1 MAKRTL
7 PLFYKIFFSVLM
19 LAVCA
24 VGVGLWMLNGVLE
37 EYESVQPKNVAD
49 EIFAKYYASHDF
61 DTLAAKCATEN
72 PFASAADVASYMHE
86 KYDGAE
92 MTCTSGAAQGEAP
105 TYIVKVND
113 YKISSFTLKESAERS
128 KHGWVKYE
136 EGDFVLYYDTAEV
149 TVTAPETYKVFVNS
163 VELGEA
169 QVTQKDI
176 PGEGDELLPQGV
188 EGVKYTQYT
197 VKGLIKTPEIT
208 SESPD
213 GLASEVKYVESEKMY
228 RVSPLF
234 DDALMAEHK
243 DYVLKAAE
251 EYSKYMENDSWWGG
265 ISQYFDPFERNLR
278 KRAHLAHDVRYRP
291 QRIPLR
297 RCVRRRILRLQRR
310 RILMPRILHPC
321 AHRRRAGIQGLF
333 RFNDILP
340 PRGRHV
346 QDLRNDKQRIK
357 AKEMLAAITGADLAI
372 LDFIYDNLHCAF
384 LDAVMPVITALGN
397 GGILFIAIAVVMLF
411 FKRTRKTGLM
421 IGCALIL
428 GLLVCNLTL
437 KPLVA
442 RERPFTHRAVELLV
456 SRPKDFSFPSGHTI
470 ASFEFA
476 TVLFLRERKAGIIAL
491 VAAVLISFSR
501 MYLYLHF
508 PSDVFTSV
516 VLGIL
521 FGILG
526 VVIVNALWKRFAGD
540 EKKAEL

>member
-72 PFASAADVASYMHE
+72 PFASAADVASFLHE

-243 DYVLKAAE
+243 DYVLKAAMFVIDHNGYRFDDVFVGE
-251 EYSKYMENDSWWGG
+251 FYGYSDDVFSCRVSFTHVLTAGAQEYKD
-265 ISQYFDPFERNLR
+265 YFDSTIFF
-278 KRAHLAHDVRYRP
+278 
-291 QRIPLR
+291 R
-297 RCVRRRILRLQRR
+297 RVD
-310 RILMPRILHPC
+310 
-321 AHRRRAGIQGLF
+321 G
-333 RFNDILP
+333 
-340 PRGRHV
+340 
-346 QDLRNDKQRIK
+346 
-357 AKEMLAAITGADLAI
+357 T
-372 LDFIYDNLHCAF
+372 
-384 LDAVMPVITALGN
+384 
-397 GGILFIAIAVVMLF
+397 
-411 FKRTRKTGLM
+411 FKICGM
-421 IGCALIL
+421 I
-428 GLLVCNLTL
+428 N
-437 KPLVA
+437 
-442 RERPFTHRAVELLV
+442 
-456 SRPKDFSFPSGHTI
+456 
-470 ASFEFA
+470 
-476 TVLFLRERKAGIIAL
+476 
-491 VAAVLISFSR
+491 
-501 MYLYLHF
+501 
-508 PSDVFTSV
+508 
-516 VLGIL
+516 
-521 FGILG
+521 
-526 VVIVNALWKRFAGD
+526 NA
-540 EKKAEL
+540 

>member
-197 VKGLIKTPEIT
+197 VKGLIKTPEII

-265 ISQYFDPFERNLR
+265 ISQYFDPSSEIYESARTSLTMFVIDHNGYRFD
-278 KRAHLAHDVRYRP
+278 DVFVGEDYGYSDDVFSCR
-291 QRIPLR
+291 
-297 RCVRRRILRLQRR
+297 VS
-310 RILMPRILHPC
+310 
-321 AHRRRAGIQGLF
+321 
-333 RFNDILP
+333 
-340 PRGRHV
+340 
-346 QDLRNDKQRIK
+346 
-357 AKEMLAAITGADLAI
+357 
-372 LDFIYDNLHCAF
+372 
-384 LDAVMPVITALGN
+384 
-397 GGILFIAIAVVMLF
+397 
-411 FKRTRKTGLM
+411 
-421 IGCALIL
+421 
-428 GLLVCNLTL
+428 
-437 KPLVA
+437 
-442 RERPFTHRAVELLV
+442 FTHVLTAGAQEY
-456 SRPKDFSFPSGHTI
+456 KDYFDSTI
-470 ASFEFA
+470 FFRRVDG
-476 TVLFLRERKAGIIAL
+476 TFKICGMIN
-491 VAAVLISFSR
+491 
-501 MYLYLHF
+501 
-508 PSDVFTSV
+508 
-516 VLGIL
+516 
-521 FGILG
+521 
-526 VVIVNALWKRFAGD
+526 NA
-540 EKKAEL
+540 

>member
-72 PFASAADVASYMHE
+72 PFASAADVASFLHE

-188 EGVKYTQYT
+188 EGVKYTKYT

-208 SESPD
+208 SESRRACVRSKIRRIGENVQ
-213 GLASEVKYVESEKMY
+213 GL
-228 RVSPLF
+228 SPL
-234 DDALMAEHK
+234 
-243 DYVLKAAE
+243 
-251 EYSKYMENDSWWGG
+251 
-265 ISQYFDPFERNLR
+265 
-278 KRAHLAHDVRYRP
+278 
-291 QRIPLR
+291 
-297 RCVRRRILRLQRR
+297 
-310 RILMPRILHPC
+310 
-321 AHRRRAGIQGLF
+321 
-333 RFNDILP
+333 
-340 PRGRHV
+340 
-346 QDLRNDKQRIK
+346 
-357 AKEMLAAITGADLAI
+357 
-372 LDFIYDNLHCAF
+372 
-384 LDAVMPVITALGN
+384 
-397 GGILFIAIAVVMLF
+397 
-411 FKRTRKTGLM
+411 
-421 IGCALIL
+421 
-428 GLLVCNLTL
+428 
-437 KPLVA
+437 
-442 RERPFTHRAVELLV
+442 
-456 SRPKDFSFPSGHTI
+456 
-470 ASFEFA
+470 
-476 TVLFLRERKAGIIAL
+476 
-491 VAAVLISFSR
+491 
-501 MYLYLHF
+501 
-508 PSDVFTSV
+508 
-516 VLGIL
+516 
-521 FGILG
+521 
-526 VVIVNALWKRFAGD
+526 
-540 EKKAEL
+540 

>member
-7 PLFYKIFFSVLM
+7 PLFYKIFFSVLV

-72 PFASAADVASYMHE
+72 PFESAADVASYLHE

-113 YKISSFTLKESAERS
+113 YKISSFTLKESAEKS

-169 QVTQKDI
+169 QVAQKDI

-188 EGVKYTQYT
+188 EGVKYTKYT

-228 RVSPLF
+228 KVSPLF

-265 ISQYFDPFERNLR
+265 ISQYFDPSSEIYESARTSLTMFVIDHNGYRFD
-278 KRAHLAHDVRYRP
+278 DVFVGEFYGYSDDVFSCR
-291 QRIPLR
+291 
-297 RCVRRRILRLQRR
+297 VS
-310 RILMPRILHPC
+310 
-321 AHRRRAGIQGLF
+321 
-333 RFNDILP
+333 
-340 PRGRHV
+340 
-346 QDLRNDKQRIK
+346 
-357 AKEMLAAITGADLAI
+357 
-372 LDFIYDNLHCAF
+372 
-384 LDAVMPVITALGN
+384 
-397 GGILFIAIAVVMLF
+397 
-411 FKRTRKTGLM
+411 
-421 IGCALIL
+421 
-428 GLLVCNLTL
+428 
-437 KPLVA
+437 
-442 RERPFTHRAVELLV
+442 FTHVLTAGAQEY
-456 SRPKDFSFPSGHTI
+456 KDYFDSTI
-470 ASFEFA
+470 FFRRVDG
-476 TVLFLRERKAGIIAL
+476 TFKICGMIN
-491 VAAVLISFSR
+491 
-501 MYLYLHF
+501 
-508 PSDVFTSV
+508 
-516 VLGIL
+516 
-521 FGILG
+521 
-526 VVIVNALWKRFAGD
+526 NA
-540 EKKAEL
+540 